1 MFVWFDGFWILSAWT
16 STVDH
21 QLVCFRMIHQIIW
34 SYDSMI
40 RLWLML
46 IHNRLML
53 LLWQVPTG
61 PELYDMYSSK
71 WSRLLP
77 AREQDLLYMHLWVT
91 LDKESIDRRLVWLHR
106 TSQDWTG
113 LHRTALNSLNSELLI
128 LPKLLSLHFIGMQ
141 ISDDEFLFDIDLILN
156 HDWWWFI
163 KDGSENRIVNVE
175 SPSLTFKTKWSLKHV
190 SMMLRL
196 DRKKEIE
203 FPVGNGEHRAG
214 AADTDAAGFIWD
226 LTNSV
231 TFSCWKADCHKEH
244 LPCLL
249 RGHRLWHTAKQRNL
263 AWNCLFFIC
272 FDYAFVVRL
281 YDSSI
286 IRIMNHESLS
296 WFPRHW
302 YSRVAES

>member
-1 MFVWFDGFWILSAWT
+1 MNINCWS
-16 STVDH
+16 STF
-21 QLVCFRMIHQIIW
+21 LF
-34 SYDSMI
+34 SYDSSDHMI
-40 RLWLML
+40 IWLNDSIM
-46 IHNRLML
+46 IDANSQSTHASA
-53 LLWQVPTG
+53 VTG
-61 PELYDMYSSK
+61 TNGTWAVRHVQLEVEPVASSTGTGSSVYAPMGDTRQRIYRQK
-71 WSRLLP
+71 TSL
-77 AREQDLLYMHLWVT
+77 
-91 LDKESIDRRLVWLHR
+91 